1 MTKAPR
7 KAVIARSRLK
17 NTYLKT
23 LNNQNRE
30 NYKKQRTFCRNLV
43 LKTKWEYFYNLNI
56 KDLNDSKNFWK
67 QIKPFFSDK
76 GLETNDIIL
85 KKKAN

>member
-23 LNNQNRE
+23 QNNKNRE

-43 LKTKWEYFYNLNI
+43 LKTKWEYFCNLNI
-56 KDLNDSKNFWK
+56 KDLNDSKNFWEK
-67 QIKPFFSDK
+67 
-76 GLETNDIIL
+76 N
-85 KKKAN
+85 